1 MWVPWSRML
10 IPMPEFKYMC
20 LVSRLR
26 KSWADEGKCLFEGM
40 REGVKAV
47 SVTSRYSSGHKC
59 CTALRWLAVC
69 LSFRSCNPVARNG
82 ATGVVCQ
89 LPTEVCTWPERSC
102 VVTTL
107 YVLLALSE
115 VVIVSP
121 RGLGRAEQ
129 EMVAALFQTPK
140 NRNGQAGRL

>member
-1 MWVPWSRML
+1 MSEQRGGSGGRLFARACRGRDRQCAQDTAVSFCTCGFLGRSCRYRCRSS
-10 IPMPEFKYMC
+10 KYMC

-26 KSWADEGKCLFEGM
+26 KSWADEGKCLYEGM

-69 LSFRSCNPVARNG
+69 LSFHSCNPTRCTRRG
-82 ATGVVCQ
+82 GLCQ
-89 LPTEVCTWPERSC
+89 LPREVCAWPERSC

-107 YVLLALSE
+107 L
-115 VVIVSP
+115 
-121 RGLGRAEQ
+121 
-129 EMVAALFQTPK
+129 
-140 NRNGQAGRL
+140 